1 MNSGASTVTFV
12 SPIKLGAAQTW
23 TNNTGNALSVNDG
36 VNSVIDNNGYLLT
49 FKGNGASGGKFIIP
63 RGNGIT
69 GGGGVTVDNV
79 YLDLRMGGNNSA
91 NNYTGTTTVQNGGG
105 ILKFAQNIGGG
116 NIVLNGGIID
126 GYFNEG
132 FTRTV
137 DTGNNQ
143 IHLRA
148 VIAGSA

>member
-1 MNSGASTVTFV
+1 
-12 SPIKLGAAQTW
+12 
-23 TNNTGNALSVNDG
+23 
-36 VNSVIDNNGYLLT
+36 
-49 FKGNGASGGKFIIP
+49 
-63 RGNGIT
+63 
-69 GGGGVTVDNV
+69 
-79 YLDLRMGGNNSA
+79 MGGNNSA